1 MATLMF
7 GKAVV
12 THLDADIKKIQS
24 IEYKV
29 YKHLIGVGGFVAV
42 ASLRS
47 EIGSSKVITRLMET
61 VILLAKDIWDGEF
74 SKIKKYLETEIEKGK
89 GNWIRR
95 ANTYMQ
101 TLNLSWTKI
110 KEMTR
115 TEIKAQI
122 REWDTNT
129 WKAEMMNMTTMKW
142 YVEAKMRIRYDE

>member
-1 MATLMF
+1 M
-7 GKAVV
+7 
-12 THLDADIKKIQS
+12 
-24 IEYKV
+24 YK
-29 YKHLIGVGGFVAV
+29 YLIGEGGFVAV

-74 SKIKKYLETEIEKGK
+74 PKIKKYLETEIEKGK

-110 KEMTR
+110 KEMTKI
-115 TEIKAQI
+115 EIKAQI
-122 REWDTNT
+122 RE
-129 WKAEMMNMTTMKW
+129 
-142 YVEAKMRIRYDE
+142 